1 MTINSVSEK
10 IQVLLKSAQ
19 LYLECMM
26 NFASQELS
34 EWRESNNYYE
44 FSPPSAEKKN
54 VIKADSVKL
63 FADKLRIP
71 KVAEPIARPRL
82 MEHLGKSLTHFS
94 ATLIAGRA
102 GTGKTALAADYA
114 RQSDGCVAWYKVETA
129 DSDWRVFSRYL
140 SSSLDLNCSDPNS
153 QTERGAM
160 EVSATSE
167 SLSAQF
173 VAAAEEK
180 PVLIVLDDLHSVF
193 DADWF
198 GDFFN
203 SFVPLLAPNVR
214 LLLIAR
220 TLPPLQVWRLRSK
233 QVLGVL
239 DEKSLSFTENETIEL
254 FRKHKLSP
262 SAARSAHRSTYGK
275 IARLEEIIE
284 KKSAKTSRVSA

>member
-1 MTINSVSEK
+1 
-10 IQVLLKSAQ
+10 
-19 LYLECMM
+19 MM

-34 EWRESNNYYE
+34 EWRESSNYYE
-44 FSPPSAEKKN
+44 FTPPSAEKKP
-54 VIKADSVKL
+54 VIKVDSVKL

-71 KVAEPIARPRL
+71 EVAEPIARPRL
-82 MEHLGKSLTHFS
+82 MEHLDKSLAQFS

-102 GTGKTALAADYA
+102 GTGKTALAADFA
-114 RQSDGCVAWYKVETA
+114 RNSDGCVAWYKVETA
-129 DSDWRVFSRYL
+129 DSDWNVFSRYL
-140 SSSLDLNCSDPNS
+140 LASLDLNCSGADAQP
-153 QTERGAM
+153 EPGAM
-160 EVSATSE
+160 EVSVTSE
-167 SLSAQF
+167 SLAAQF

-220 TLPPLQVWRLRSK
+220 TLPPLQQLWRLRSK
-233 QVLGVL
+233 QVLGVM
-239 DEKSLSFTENETIEL
+239 DEKLLSFTEDETIEI
-254 FRKHKLSP
+254 FRQHKLPP
-262 SAARSAHRSTYGK
+262 SAARSAHKSAYGK

-284 KKSAKTSRVSA
+284 KKIAKRNRVSV